1 MTAVIAMAVAWI
13 EANPA
18 LTWAAAFL
26 VSASEAIVLVGALV
40 PGSPILIAIGAA
52 AGIGHVSL
60 SGVIIAAIGGAVVG
74 DGLSYWI
81 GHRYRDRLLVGWPF
95 ARRPGLLRQ
104 GTAFFG
110 RWGML
115 GVATA
120 RFLPGLRAVVP
131 VVAGM
136 FGMRPTA
143 FYAANVT
150 SAIVWAPL
158 HILPGTV
165 AVLLA
170 DLLLPLEMDD
180 LGDFALPGIAILGLL
195 LLGARRLWR
204 RRAAGCS
211 HQAIGQ

>member
-1 MTAVIAMAVAWI
+1 VDAIAAIVAMAVAWI

-74 DGLSYWI
+74 DGVSYWV

-104 GTAFFG
+104 GTAFFS

-158 HILPGTV
+158 HILPGTI

-170 DLLLPLEMDD
+170 DLLLPLQMDNFGH
-180 LGDFALPGIAILGLL
+180 LALPGIAIIGLL
-195 LLGARRLWR
+195 LLGARHLWR
-204 RRAAGCS
+204 RKAV
-211 HQAIGQ
+211 

>member
-1 MTAVIAMAVAWI
+1 MHSMTAIIAMAVAWI

-26 VSASEAIVLVGALV
+26 ISASEAIVLIGALV

-60 SGVIIAAIGGAVVG
+60 GGVIIAAVGGAVVG
-74 DGLSYWI
+74 DGLSYWV

-136 FGMRPTA
+136 FGMRPAA
-143 FYAANVT
+143 FYTANVT

-158 HILPGTV
+158 HILPGTA

-170 DLLLPLEMDD
+170 DLLLPIEMDD

-204 RRAAGCS
+204 RRGV
-211 HQAIGQ
+211 

>member
-1 MTAVIAMAVAWI
+1 MGGMTAIVGMAVAWI

-26 VSASEAIVLVGALV
+26 VSASEAIVLIGALV

-60 SGVIIAAIGGAVVG
+60 SGVIIAAVAGAVVG

-81 GHRYRDRLLVGWPF
+81 GHRYRERLLGGWPF
-95 ARRPGLLRQ
+95 AKRPGLLRQ
-104 GTAFFG
+104 GTAFFS

-143 FYAANVT
+143 FYTANIT

-170 DLLLPLEMDD
+170 DLLLPIQLDD
-180 LGDFALPGIAILGLL
+180 FDAFVLPGVAIIGLL
-195 LLGARRLWR
+195 LLGARHLWR
-204 RRAAGCS
+204 RKG
-211 HQAIGQ
+211 I

>member
-1 MTAVIAMAVAWI
+1 MHSMTAIIAMAAAWI

-26 VSASEAIVLVGALV
+26 ISASEAIVLLGARV

-60 SGVIIAAIGGAVVG
+60 GGVIVAAIAGAVVG

-95 ARRPGLLRQ
+95 AKRPGLLRQ

-115 GVATA
+115 GVMTA

-143 FYAANVT
+143 FYTANVT
-150 SAIVWAPL
+150 SAIIWAPL
-158 HILPGTV
+158 HILPGTA

-180 LGDFALPGIAILGLL
+180 VGDFALPGVAIVGLL

-204 RRAAGCS
+204 RRSA
-211 HQAIGQ
+211 

>member
-1 MTAVIAMAVAWI
+1 MHGMTAVVAMAVAWI
-13 EANPA
+13 DANPA
-18 LTWAAAFL
+18 LTWAVAFL
-26 VSASEAIVLVGALV
+26 ISASEAIVLIGALV

-60 SGVIIAAIGGAVVG
+60 CGVILAAIAGAVVG

-81 GHRYRDRLLVGWPF
+81 GHRYRERLLVGWPF
-95 ARRPGLLRQ
+95 ATRPGLLRQ
-104 GTAFFG
+104 GAAFFG

-136 FGMRPTA
+136 FGMRPPA

-150 SAIVWAPL
+150 SAIIWAPL
-158 HILPGTV
+158 HILPGT
-165 AVLLA
+165 AAALLA

-180 LGDFALPGIAILGLL
+180 FGDFALPGVAIFGLL
-195 LLGARRLWR
+195 LLGARHLWR
-204 RRAAGCS
+204 RRAA
-211 HQAIGQ
+211 

>member
-1 MTAVIAMAVAWI
+1 MDGMTAVIAMAVAWI

-26 VSASEAIVLVGALV
+26 ISASEAIVLIGALV

-60 SGVIIAAIGGAVVG
+60 SGVIIAAVAGAVVG

-95 ARRPGLLRQ
+95 ASRPGLLRQ

-143 FYAANVT
+143 FYAANIT

-158 HILPGTV
+158 HILPGTI

-180 LGDFALPGIAILGLL
+180 FGDFVLPGIVVLGLL
-195 LLGARRLWR
+195 LLGAHRLWR
-204 RRAAGCS
+204 RKAT
-211 HQAIGQ
+211 

>member
-170 DLLLPLEMDD
+170 DLLLPLETDG

-204 RRAAGCS
+204 RRAAG
-211 HQAIGQ
+211 